1 MVREF
6 FNEKAA
12 IWDKEIAEKDIT
24 KLDSMVQ
31 RLDIKSGSTVLD
43 VGTGTG
49 IFVPYLL
56 KKLGDNGHLIA
67 IDIAEQMLVRAK
79 LKFPIQHIDHI
90 QADVV
95 RLPLYKDI
103 FDTVV
108 CYSSF
113 PHFHDKQKALIEMAR
128 VLKINGM
135 LFICHTTSRSII
147 NGIHKGIPAVHND
160 LLPEYTEIHRMFT
173 IAGFEDIIIEDSKDT
188 YLAAARKVIK
198 NQFLL

>member
-1 MVREF
+1 MVRAF

-12 IWDKEIAEKDIT
+12 IWDKEIAEKDTT

-49 IFVPYLL
+49 IFIPYLL

-67 IDIAEQMLVRAK
+67 IDIAEQMLARAK
-79 LKFPIQHIDHI
+79 VKFPIQHIDHI

-113 PHFHDKQKALIEMAR
+113 PHFHDKQQALFELAR
-128 VLKINGM
+128 VLKINGI
-135 LFICHTTSRSII
+135 LFICHTASRSTI
-147 NGIHKGIPAVHND
+147 NGIHKGMPAVHND

-173 IAGFEDIIIEDSKDT
+173 IAGFEDIIIEDNEDT
-188 YLAAARKVIK
+188 YLATARKVIK
-198 NQFLL
+198 N